1 MNDPHVKALIYRI
14 NHGDTIDYSKAERL
28 ERDEPE
34 FRLTVEDRNARFEFK
49 EHFGTE
55 ERARE
60 AIGHYIR
67 NWEFDATLKFG
78 RPDSFRLEFVKA
90 EIIDRNPLPGSVR
103 VAGKLEIRGFGSSKL
118 TLSVSEYPAPPT
130 DIALSPEAET
140 MYHRY
145 MVYRQR
151 REPLTGMAY
160 FCLSM
165 LEDPPAGSSRERKIN
180 GNKRKVAAKK
190 YRIDANVLNK
200 IGELSSERGGVDARK
215 REGTDLPLSSAERNF
230 LDRAVKAIIRRVA
243 EWEHAP
249 SNNLPELSWSDLP
262 PLDDGAPARA

>member
-49 EHFGTE
+49 EHFSTE
-55 ERARE
+55 EQAGG
-60 AIGHYIR
+60 AIGNYLR
-67 NWEFDATLKFG
+67 NWAFDATLKYG
-78 RPDSFRLEFVKA
+78 NPESFRLEFVKS

-103 VAGKLEIRGFGSSKL
+103 VAGRLGIRGLGSSKL
-118 TLSVSEYPAPPT
+118 TLSVSEYPAPPS

-145 MVYRQR
+145 MGYRQR
-151 REPLTGMAY
+151 QEPLPAMAY

-165 LEDPPAGSSRERKIN
+165 LEDPPAGSSRERNI

-190 YRIDANVLNK
+190 YRIDEGVLNK
-200 IGELSSERGGVDARK
+200 IGKLSSERGGVDARK
-215 REGTDLPLSSAERNF
+215 RKGTDLPLSSGERNF
-230 LDRAVKAIIRRVA
+230 LDGAIKAIIRRVA

-249 SNNLPELSWSDLP
+249 SDNLPELSWSDLP
-262 PLDDGAPARA
+262 SLDDGAPARA

>member
-14 NHGDTIDYSKAERL
+14 NHGDTIDYSKAGRL
-28 ERDEPE
+28 EQDEPE
-34 FRLTVEDRNARFEFK
+34 FHLTVEDRNARFELK

-55 ERARE
+55 GQARE
-60 AIGHYIR
+60 AIENYIR
-67 NWEFDATLKFG
+67 YWEFDATLKYG
-78 RPDSFRLEFVKA
+78 NPESFRLEFVKA

-103 VAGKLEIRGFGSSKL
+103 VAGKLEIRGLGLSEM
-118 TLSVSEYPAPPT
+118 TLSVSEYPASPT

-145 MVYRQR
+145 MGYRQR
-151 REPLTGMAY
+151 REPLPGMAY

-165 LEDPPAGSSRERKIN
+165 LEDPPAGNSRERKI

-190 YRIDANVLNK
+190 YRIDEGVLNK
-200 IGELSSERGGVDARK
+200 IGELSSKRGEVDARK
-215 REGTDLPLSSAERNF
+215 REGTDLPLSSAERSF

-249 SNNLPELSWSDLP
+249 GDNLPELSWSDLP

>member
-1 MNDPHVKALIYRI
+1 MNDPHVEALIYRV
-14 NHGDTIDYSKAERL
+14 NHGDAVDFSKAERL
-28 ERDEPE
+28 EREKPE
-34 FRLTVEDRNARFEFK
+34 FRLTVEDRNVRFEFK

-55 ERARE
+55 GQARE
-60 AIGHYIR
+60 FVENYIR

-78 RPDSFRLEFVKA
+78 NPDSFRIEFLKA
-90 EIIDRNPLPGSVR
+90 EIIDRNPLPESVR
-103 VAGKLEIRGFGSSKL
+103 VAGRLGIRGLGSSKL
-118 TLSVSEYPAPPT
+118 TLSVPEYPALLT

-145 MVYRQR
+145 MGYRQR
-151 REPLTGMAY
+151 REPLPAMTY

-165 LEDPPAGSSRERKIN
+165 LEDPPSGSSREMKN

-190 YRIDANVLNK
+190 YRIDEGVLNK

-215 REGTDLPLSSAERNF
+215 REGTDLPLSSAERSF
-230 LDRAVKAIIRRVA
+230 LDRAVKSIIRRVA

-249 SNNLPELSWSDLP
+249 GDNLPKLSWSDLP